1 MFCNICLFLE
11 KGTYE
16 TSSVLA
22 TLGRLP
28 QGGRSLEGI
37 YETSSV
43 LAALGHLPQGG
54 RSLEGK
60 IETSSVLAVVVR
72 NKEIY
77 KEAVE
82 K

>member
-11 KGTYE
+11 KGIYE

-22 TLGRLP
+22 TLGHIP
-28 QGGRSLEGI
+28 QGGRSLEGV

-43 LAALGHLPQGG
+43 LATLGHLPQRG
-54 RSLEGK
+54 RSLGGIYEA
-60 IETSSVLAVVVR
+60 SSVLAVVIR

>member
-11 KGTYE
+11 KGIYE

-22 TLGRLP
+22 TLG
-28 QGGRSLEGI
+28 
-37 YETSSV
+37 
-43 LAALGHLPQGG
+43 HLPQGG
-54 RSLEGK
+54 RSLGGIYEA
-60 IETSSVLAVVVR
+60 SSGLAVVVR

>member
-11 KGTYE
+11 KGIYE

-22 TLGRLP
+22 TLGHLP

-37 YETSSV
+37 YETSS
-43 LAALGHLPQGG
+43 G
-54 RSLEGK
+54 
-60 IETSSVLAVVVR
+60 LAVVVR

>member
-1 MFCNICLFLE
+1 
-11 KGTYE
+11 
-16 TSSVLA
+16 
-22 TLGRLP
+22 LGHLP

-54 RSLEGK
+54 RSLEG
-60 IETSSVLAVVVR
+60 IYETSSVLAVVVR

-77 KEAVE
+77 KGAV
-82 K
+82 KK

>member
-11 KGTYE
+11 KGIYA

-22 TLGRLP
+22 TLGHLP

-37 YETSSV
+37 YETSS
-43 LAALGHLPQGG
+43 G
-54 RSLEGK
+54 
-60 IETSSVLAVVVR
+60 LAVVVR

>member
-11 KGTYE
+11 KGIYE

-22 TLGRLP
+22 TLGHLP

-43 LAALGHLPQGG
+43 LA
-54 RSLEGK
+54 
-60 IETSSVLAVVVR
+60 VVVR

-77 KEAVE
+77 KETVE